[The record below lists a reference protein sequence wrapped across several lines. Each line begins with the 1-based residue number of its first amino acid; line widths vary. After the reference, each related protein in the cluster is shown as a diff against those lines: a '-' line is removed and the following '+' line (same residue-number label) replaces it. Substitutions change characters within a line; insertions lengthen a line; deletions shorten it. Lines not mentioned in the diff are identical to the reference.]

1 MDTSEIRKLF
11 LDYFKNQGHTV
22 VPSSSLVPTDDPS
35 LLFTSAG
42 MVQFKKVFLGQE
54 VLEYKRA
61 VSCQRCLRAGGK
73 HNDLEN
79 VGFTSRHHTFFEM
92 LGNFSFGDY
101 FKREA
106 IFYAWEFIT
115 KYLKIPAEKLWITV
129 YKDDSESADIWLKD
143 IKIDPSRFSKCDADE
158 NFWSMGDTG
167 PCGPCTEIYYD
178 HGSEFVGSAPGFGD
192 TNERYVEIYN
202 LVFMQYNRSA
212 NGELHHLPKPCV
224 DTGMGLERVATIMQS
239 VHNNYHIDI
248 FVKIIKDIG
257 ELLNVADLNNTSLRV
272 IADHLRACTFL
283 IIDGVLPTNEG
294 RGYVLRRI
302 MRRAIRHGYK
312 LGRQQPFFHL
322 LVKSVVNVMGDD
334 FPVLK
339 EYKSK
344 IEKIFL
350 TEELQFSKTLEHG
363 IKLLQQ
369 EIQNAPN
376 GIISG
381 EVIFKLY
388 DTYGF
393 PVDLTMDVARE
404 HSMTLDMNGFDK
416 CMLEQKTRARQLT
429 KFKDLDLDLD
439 GLTETKFIGYEQNEI
454 QTKILQIFVIDAK
467 DTNQQ
472 VNELAAG
479 QIGKI
484 ILEATPFYAQSGGQV
499 GDSGILLSNNG
510 AKFIVTDT
518 HKLAKTNI
526 HVGQLESGI
535 LAVGDVVN
543 AKIDLDRRQKI
554 RLNHSATHLLHAAL
568 RIVLGS
574 HVKQKGSV
582 VDDKRLRFD
591 FEHFGPLTSSQI
603 EAVELLVNEKIRA
616 NKITT
621 TNIMSIKEAV
631 DSGAIALFDEKY
643 QDKVRVLNIG
653 DGFSI
658 ELCGGTHVTRSGDIG
673 CLKILTEDAIASGIR
688 RIEAITGEQVVRYTS
703 DSQNVLNNTLKLLK
717 ISNQNVI
724 DQHINKLLYKS
735 KELEKNLEIIE
746 KKNILMQMENLQ
758 SKAEVVGSGIKV
770 LISTVDINPKY
781 LRLAIDQLKQ
791 CLTTG
796 IIILGCEYNSKAM
809 IIIGVTKNLTASN
822 EGNLAKKNK
831 ISALDLIKHVAVVID
846 GKGGG
851 RDDLSEASG
860 NNVKNLSVALEVG
873 YKKIMEYI
881 ANI

>member
-212 NGELHHLPKPCV
+212 NGELHNLPKPCV
-224 DTGMGLERVATIMQS
+224 DTGMGLERVAAIMQS
-239 VHNNYHIDI
+239 VHNNYRIDI
-248 FVKIIKDIG
+248 FIKLIKDIG
-257 ELLNVADLNNTSLRV
+257 ELLNVYDLNNTSLRV
-272 IADHLRACTFL
+272 IADHLRACAFL
-283 IIDGVLPTNEG
+283 VTDGVVPTNEG

-322 LVKSVVNVMGDD
+322 LVKSVAKVMGND
-334 FPVLK
+334 FTALK

-350 TEELQFSKTLEHG
+350 TEELQFAKTLEHG
-363 IKLLQQ
+363 MKLLQQ
-369 EIQNAPN
+369 EIKNTTN
-376 GIISG
+376 GIING
-381 EVIFKLY
+381 EIVFKLY

-404 HSMTLDMNGFDK
+404 HAMTLDIIGFDK

-429 KFKDLDLDLD
+429 KFKDMDIDLD
-439 GLTETKFIGYEQNEI
+439 GLTETKFVGYEQNEI
-454 QTKILQIFVIDAK
+454 QTKIVQIFLADN
-467 DTNQQ
+467 NQH
-472 VNELAAG
+472 VNELTAG
-479 QIGKI
+479 QVGKI

-499 GDSGILLSNNG
+499 GDAGFLLSHNG
-510 AKFIVTDT
+510 AKFIIADT

-526 HVGQLESGI
+526 HIGQLETGV
-535 LAVGDVVN
+535 LAIGDIVD
-543 AKIDLDRRQKI
+543 AKIDIARRQKI

-568 RIVLGS
+568 RIVLGT

-591 FEHFGPLTSSQI
+591 FEHFQPLTTEQI
-603 EAVELLVNEKIRA
+603 AVVELLVNEKIRA
-616 NKITT
+616 NIPTKTE
-621 TNIMSIKEAV
+621 IMSTKDAINI
-631 DSGAIALFDEKY
+631 GAIALFDEKY
-643 QDKVRVLNIG
+643 QDKVRVLNIV
-653 DGFSI
+653 DGFSV
-658 ELCGGTHVTRSGDIG
+658 ELCGGTHVVRSGDIG
-673 CLKILTEDAIASGIR
+673 CFKILTEEAIASGTR
-688 RIEAITGEQVVRYTS
+688 RIEAITGEQVVKYIS

-717 ISNQNVI
+717 IPHQDSIHQN
-724 DQHINKLLYKS
+724 INKLLHKT
-735 KELEKNLEIIE
+735 KELEKNLEMIE
-746 KKNILMQMENLQ
+746 KKNALMQIEKLQ
-758 SKAEVVGSGIKV
+758 SKAEVVANGVKILV
-770 LISTVDINPKY
+770 INVDVNPRY
-781 LRLAIDQLKQ
+781 LKLAIDQLKQ
-791 CLTTG
+791 SLTTAV
-796 IIILGCEYNSKAM
+796 IILGCEYNSKA
-809 IIIGVTKNLTASN
+809 IVIVGVTKNLLIEN
-822 EGNLAKKNK
+822 NLTKNK